1 MHLPAIPSTADPE
14 AGPQFIIGGTASK
27 TTAITDSAKPGKP
40 GFVDRRQGS
49 GGRGGHN
56 ERRQF
61 GSSHAELS
69 QEGREL
75 ALAID
80 QYKLQNHRRYIT
92 CDEMLKV
99 LHQLGYQRV
108 S

>member
-14 AGPQFIIGGTASK
+14 AGSQFIIGGAASK
-27 TTAITDSAKPGKP
+27 TTATNENVESHKP
-40 GFVDRRQGS
+40 GFIDRRQGS